1 MKNHISERIAI
12 LIKELGYN
20 FNSFSKVIGLSNNT
34 TIGRIV
40 NEKRNPSYEVLQK
53 IVLRFNDI
61 NAYWLLTGE
70 GEMRNTYILE
80 EPRAEYS
87 QDRLDNKLLKY
98 IKEKDAELLRI
109 SEENGKLKKKKK
121 ILKDTK

>member
-98 IKEKDAELLRI
+98 IKEKDAELLRL